1 MTRSSRWVHA
11 GAAWLFALGVLVQ
24 GYLAGQALPELGG
37 GGDFEA
43 HRSIGFTVMGILAL
57 VVLVAA
63 LVGRLPRVQVGLSVV
78 LFVLYV
84 VQTSLPGLAGSSPAL
99 AALHPANAMLLLG
112 VAVAIGL
119 RARRIVATAGAE

>member
-1 MTRSSRWVHA
+1 MTRWSRWVHA
-11 GAAWLFALGVLVQ
+11 AAAWLFALGVLVQ

-43 HRSIGFTVMGILAL
+43 HRTVGFTVMGILAL

-63 LVGRLPRVQVGLSVV
+63 LVGRLPRRQVGLSVV
-78 LFVLYV
+78 LVVLYV

-99 AALHPANAMLLLG
+99 AALHPANAMVLLG
-112 VAVAIGL
+112 VAIAIGL
-119 RARRIVATAGAE
+119 LARRSVADAGAL